1 MNNRIRVG
9 EWSRR
14 KTKSVRERESMRM
27 LTEFLNAH
35 TPLQKREVIKSFNP
49 LYFVFGETLNPR
61 KEVEH
66 ETNEL

>member
-14 KTKSVRERESMRM
+14 KTKSVREQESTRM
-27 LTEFLNAH
+27 LTEFLRAQ
-35 TPLQKREVIKSFNP
+35 TAQEKRAVISSFNP
-49 LYFVFGETLNPR
+49 LYFVLGETLNPR

>member
-1 MNNRIRVG
+1 MNQNRIRVG

-14 KTKSVRERESMRM
+14 KTKSVREQQSVRM
-27 LTEFLNAH
+27 LTEFMKAQ
-35 TPLQKREVIKSFNP
+35 TPHEKREVIRSFNP

-66 ETNEL
+66 EQ

>member
-1 MNNRIRVG
+1 MNTNRIRVG

-14 KTKSVRERESMRM
+14 KTKSIREQQSVRM
-27 LTEFLNAH
+27 LTEFMQAQ
-35 TPLQKREVIKSFNP
+35 TPHEKREVIRSFNP

-66 ETNEL
+66 EQ

>member
-1 MNNRIRVG
+1 MNTNRIRVG

-14 KTKSVRERESMRM
+14 KTKSVREQQSVRM
-27 LTEFLNAH
+27 LTEFMQAQ
-35 TPLQKREVIKSFNP
+35 TPHEKREVIRSFNP

-66 ETNEL
+66 EQ

>member
-1 MNNRIRVG
+1 MNENRIRHG

-14 KTKSVRERESMRM
+14 KTKSIREQQSVRM
-27 LTEFLNAH
+27 LTEFMQAQ
-35 TPLQKREVIKSFNP
+35 TPHEKREVIRSFNP

-66 ETNEL
+66 EQ